1 MSQSVST
8 SDALDELR
16 ALAATINARNRDLTE
31 QEADDIADRF
41 VRDVVDDMIAEGKV
55 KFDAGDA

>member
-8 SDALDELR
+8 NDALDELR